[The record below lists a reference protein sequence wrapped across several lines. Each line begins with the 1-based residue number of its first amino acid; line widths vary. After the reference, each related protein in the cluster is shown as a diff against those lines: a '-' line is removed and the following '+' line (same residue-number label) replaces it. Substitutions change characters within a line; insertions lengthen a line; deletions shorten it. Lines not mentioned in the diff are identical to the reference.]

1 MQRIFV
7 AMLWC
12 YVASIPLFHNLFAQ
26 SNIAIRIEGTC
37 ATLQDFTTEQKDVL
51 MYAYYYGRDYG
62 FGYLMAAIAWKESC
76 AGEYLLN
83 FSDPSAGIYH
93 AHIPNVIKKYTTYKD
108 TSFLRNVVGQMLIS
122 DPMFAS
128 SIALDNLRYW
138 HKVHKGD
145 LQKIV
150 KSYNKGFAWRTQSNV
165 NKQAQSYYLDIMHKI
180 KELEI
185 FIPQYL
191 HTYKLKTP
199 YRNFNVKL
207 DKEN

>member
-7 AMLWC
+7 IMLWC
-12 YVASIPLFHNLFAQ
+12 YVVSIPTYHNVLAQ
-26 SNIAIRIEGTC
+26 SNISMKLEGTC
-37 ATLQDFTTEQKDVL
+37 KTLQDFTTEQKDVL

-93 AHIPNVIKKYTTYKD
+93 AYIPSVIKKYTTYRD
-108 TSFLRNVVGQMLIS
+108 TPFLRNVVGQMLVS
-122 DPMFAS
+122 DPTLAS

-138 HKVHKGD
+138 HRIHKGD
-145 LQKIV
+145 LQNIV
-150 KSYNKGFAWRTQSNV
+150 KSYNKGFAWRTQSNI
-165 NKQAQSYYLDIMHKI
+165 NKQAQAYYLDIMRKI

-191 HTYKLKTP
+191 HTYKLKKP
-199 YRNFNVKL
+199 YKNFSVKL
-207 DKEN
+207 NKEN

>member
-1 MQRIFV
+1 MQRIFDV
-7 AMLWC
+7 IFCC
-12 YVASIPLFHNLFAQ
+12 YITITLLPHNLLAQ
-26 SNIAIRIEGTC
+26 SKIKIKIEGTC
-37 ATLQDFTTEQKDVL
+37 TTLHNFTTEQKNVL

-122 DPMFAS
+122 NPTFAS

-138 HKVHKGD
+138 HKIHKGD
-145 LQKIV
+145 LQKII

-165 NKQAQSYYLDIMHKI
+165 DRQAQAYYADIMRKI
-180 KELEI
+180 KDLEI

-191 HTYKLKTP
+191 HTYKLKAP
-199 YRNFNVKL
+199 HRNFGVTL
-207 DKEN
+207 DEIK